1 MILGGDLNA
10 GMHSAGLRSLVGRG
24 WVEDDSEVG
33 IDHLLVRRAELEW
46 PATRWL
52 PQRRDLRL
60 NGSLPLR
67 LSDHDPVDAV
77 VALA

>member
-1 MILGGDLNA
+1 MPG
-10 GMHSAGLRSLVGRG
+10 
-24 WVEDDSEVG
+24 EVG
-33 IDHLLVRRAELEW
+33 IDHLLVRGVELEW

-77 VALA
+77 VGLA